1 MWLYIQAWLPLFT
14 VALTAAI
21 CFSVASFVMAQAKA
35 QP

>member
-21 CFSVASFVMAQAKA
+21 CFSVASFILGQAKV
-35 QP
+35 QT